1 MKTSNFSLSIQK
13 GDKKPLIS
21 SSSNIILDSVPTHA
35 NM

>member
-1 MKTSNFSLSIQK
+1 MKTSNFSLPS
-13 GDKKPLIS
+13 KKVTRRPLIS